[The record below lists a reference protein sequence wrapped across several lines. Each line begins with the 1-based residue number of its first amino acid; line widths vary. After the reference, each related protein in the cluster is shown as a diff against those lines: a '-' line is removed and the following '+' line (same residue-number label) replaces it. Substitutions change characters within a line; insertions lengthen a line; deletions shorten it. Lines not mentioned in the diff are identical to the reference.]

1 LSEPRIRVA
10 GLGVRYGERW
20 ALRDVSFEVAA
31 GEVVALLGP
40 NGAGK
45 TTLLSVLAGLF
56 APQEGGVE
64 VGGFDVVGA
73 RARAQRVAGLVP
85 QRLALYPS
93 LTARE
98 NLLFFAGAAGL
109 GRRAARAAAERTL
122 AVAGLAERAAEPV
135 AAFSGG
141 MRRRLNLA
149 CGMLSEPRV
158 LLLDEPTVGVDPQ
171 SRERIFE
178 AVRAQAATGV
188 AVLWSTHQIEEAER
202 LCDRVVLV
210 DHGRLV
216 AEGTPGELVQRFGAG
231 LRLEIVTPEPLPPG
245 WERGAPGASP
255 CEPSAHER
263 ARARGALACVRLE
276 TIAAAPLLL
285 ERAVAL
291 GQEVLEVEVHRS
303 DLEDVFI
310 ALTGRELRD

>member
-1 LSEPRIRVA
+1 LSEPSIRVA
-10 GLGVRYGERW
+10 GLGVRYGERQ

-45 TTLLSVLAGLF
+45 TTLMSVLAGLF
-56 APQEGGVE
+56 PPQQGRVAL
-64 VGGFDVVGA
+64 GGFDVVTQ

-98 NLLFFAGAAGL
+98 NLRFFAGAAGL
-109 GRRAARAAAERTL
+109 RRGAARRAAERGL
-122 AVAGLAERAAEPV
+122 AVAGLEDRAGEPV
-135 AAFSGG
+135 ARFSGG

-149 CGMLSEPRV
+149 CGMVSDPRI

-178 AVRAQAATGV
+178 AVRAQAAAGV

-202 LCDRVVLV
+202 LCDRVVLI

-216 AEGTPGELVQRFGAG
+216 ASGTPGALVRDHGAG
-231 LRLEIVTPEPLPPG
+231 LRLEIVTAEPLPPG
-245 WERGAPGASP
+245 WERGAPGARA
-255 CEPSAHER
+255 CEPSARER
-263 ARARGALACVRLE
+263 ARARGALACVRLAE
-276 TIAAAPLLL
+276 IAAAPGVL
-285 ERAVAL
+285 ERAVAF
-291 GQEVLEVEVHRS
+291 GQEVLEAEVRRS